1 MQGRMVR
8 HPIGRALDPTDMA
21 RLTSLS
27 GADGSADGVADG
39 SDAAGAAVLAV
50 VVAGGAGKP
59 PAIRKSLVCVVWR
72 VKENDD
78 AKS

>member
-1 MQGRMVR
+1 MVW
-8 HPIGRALDPTDMA
+8 HPIRRALDPMDMG
-21 RLTSLS
+21 RLTSLF

-39 SDAAGAAVLAV
+39 SDEVGAAVLVV

-72 VKENDD
+72 LKENDD

>member
-1 MQGRMVR
+1 MGC
-8 HPIGRALDPTDMA
+8 
-21 RLTSLS
+21 LTSLF
-27 GADGSADGVADG
+27 GADGSAEGVADG
-39 SDAAGAAVLAV
+39 SDAAGVVVSVVVGAG

-59 PAIRKSLVCVVWR
+59 PAIRNLLACVVWR

>member
-1 MQGRMVR
+1 MFRHRIGGAQGR
-8 HPIGRALDPTDMA
+8 TDTGH
-21 RLTSLS
+21 LTSLF
-27 GADGSADGVADG
+27 GAGGSADGVVDG
-39 SDAAGAAVLAV
+39 SDTAGLAVLVV

-59 PAIRKSLVCVVWR
+59 PAIRNLLACVVWR

>member
-1 MQGRMVR
+1 M
-8 HPIGRALDPTDMA
+8 
-21 RLTSLS
+21 S

-59 PAIRKSLVCVVWR
+59 PAIRKSVVCVVWR

-78 AKS
+78 A

>member
-1 MQGRMVR
+1 MVR
-8 HPIGRALDPTDMA
+8 RPIRRALDPTDMG

-50 VVAGGAGKP
+50 VVAGGTGKP
-59 PAIRKSLVCVVWR
+59 PAIRNLLARVVWR

-78 AKS
+78 A